1 MRDARGP
8 EIEFEIPASVPWWPV
23 TGTVTSMNKDSSDPR
38 KAAIE
43 AGRDLQTILE
53 THIALLAAGS
63 DQDDAAV
70 EIDRELWEA
79 VGAYGEA
86 LDELYDDE
94 EDDGQEDADELTFTV
109 RTRYDYT
116 VIDEKAFLAA
126 GTGVGAAISAL
137 LERAGGKPVSAL
149 EVASLETGSGILTVH
164 LNNELLVSA
173 DFQSADEE
181 TDLLLVAPNEELV
194 YVLDEPVYESRA
206 EAEAAAKNR

>member
-1 MRDARGP
+1 
-8 EIEFEIPASVPWWPV
+8 
-23 TGTVTSMNKDSSDPR
+23 MNNDSPDPR
-38 KAAIE
+38 NAAIE
-43 AGRDLQTILE
+43 AGRELQTILE
-53 THIALLAAGS
+53 THIALLAAGTE
-63 DQDDAAV
+63 QDDAAV
-70 EIDRELWEA
+70 EVDRELWEA

-86 LDELYDDE
+86 LDDLYDDE
-94 EDDGQEDADELTFTV
+94 DDDEDDADELTFTV

-126 GTGVGAAISAL
+126 GTGVGTAVSAL

-173 DFQSADEE
+173 DFQAADEE
-181 TDLLLVAPNEELV
+181 TDLLLVAPNEDLV
-194 YVLDEPVYESRA
+194 YVLDEPVYDSRA

>member
-1 MRDARGP
+1 MPR
-8 EIEFEIPASVPWWPV
+8 ASVLCPSG
-23 TGTVTSMNKDSSDPR
+23 TGTVTTMNNSSPDPR
-38 KAAIE
+38 TVAIE
-43 AGRDLQTILE
+43 AGRELQTILQ
-53 THIALLAAGS
+53 THIAMLTAGT

-70 EIDRELWEA
+70 DVDRELWEA

-86 LDELYDDE
+86 LDDLYDEADDDE
-94 EDDGQEDADELTFTV
+94 ADDAEELSFTV

-116 VIDEKAFLAA
+116 VIDEKAFLGA
-126 GTGVGAAISAL
+126 GTGVGAAVSAL

-173 DFQSADEE
+173 DFQAADEE
-181 TDLLLVAPNEELV
+181 TDLLLVAPNEDLV
-194 YVLDEPVYESRA
+194 YVLDEPVYDSRA

>member
-1 MRDARGP
+1 MAVGIRLVGGV
-8 EIEFEIPASVPWWPV
+8 PA
-23 TGTVTSMNKDSSDPR
+23 TVTCMNNDAPDPR
-38 KAAIE
+38 QAAIE

-53 THIALLAAGS
+53 THIALLASGT

-70 EIDRELWEA
+70 DRELWEA

-86 LDELYDDE
+86 LDDLYDDE
-94 EDDGQEDADELTFTV
+94 DEEEDDEAEELTFTV

-126 GTGVGAAISAL
+126 GTGVGAAVSAL

-173 DFQSADEE
+173 DFQAADEE
-181 TDLLLVAPNEELV
+181 TDLLLVAPNEDLV
-194 YVLDEPVYESRA
+194 YVLDEPVYDSRA

>member
-1 MRDARGP
+1 
-8 EIEFEIPASVPWWPV
+8 
-23 TGTVTSMNKDSSDPR
+23 MNNDSPDPR
-38 KAAIE
+38 QAAIA
-43 AGRDLQTILE
+43 AGRELQAILE
-53 THIALLAAGS
+53 THIALLAAGT

-86 LDELYDDE
+86 LDELYDDG
-94 EDDGQEDADELTFTV
+94 DDEADDADELTFTV

-173 DFQSADEE
+173 DFQAADEE

>member
-1 MRDARGP
+1 MNNDAP
-8 EIEFEIPASVPWWPV
+8 
-23 TGTVTSMNKDSSDPR
+23 DPR
-38 KAAIE
+38 QAAIE

-53 THIALLAAGS
+53 THIALLASGA
-63 DQDDAAV
+63 DQDDDAV
-70 EIDRELWEA
+70 EVDRELWEA

-86 LDELYDDE
+86 LDDLYDDE
-94 EDDGQEDADELTFTV
+94 DEDEENDAEELTFTV

-126 GTGVGAAISAL
+126 GTGVGAAVSAL

-173 DFQSADEE
+173 DFQAADEE
-181 TDLLLVAPNEELV
+181 TDLLLVAPNEDLV
-194 YVLDEPVYESRA
+194 YVLDEPVYDSRA

>member
-1 MRDARGP
+1 
-8 EIEFEIPASVPWWPV
+8 
-23 TGTVTSMNKDSSDPR
+23 MNNDSPDPR
-38 KAAIE
+38 QAAIA
-43 AGRDLQTILE
+43 AGRELQTILE
-53 THIALLAAGS
+53 THIALLAAGT

-79 VGAYGEA
+79 
-86 LDELYDDE
+86 
-94 EDDGQEDADELTFTV
+94 

-173 DFQSADEE
+173 DFQAADEE

>member
-1 MRDARGP
+1 
-8 EIEFEIPASVPWWPV
+8 
-23 TGTVTSMNKDSSDPR
+23 MNNDSPDPR
-38 KAAIE
+38 AAAIE
-43 AGRDLQTILE
+43 AGRELQTILE
-53 THIALLAAGS
+53 NHIALLAAGT

-70 EIDRELWEA
+70 EVDRELWEA

-86 LDELYDDE
+86 LDDLYDDE
-94 EDDGQEDADELTFTV
+94 DDAEEDDAQELTFTV

-126 GTGVGAAISAL
+126 GAGVGAAVSAL

-164 LNNELLVSA
+164 LNRELLVSA
-173 DFQSADEE
+173 DFQAADEE
-181 TDLLLVAPNEELV
+181 TDLLLVAPNEDLV
-194 YVLDEPVYESRA
+194 YVLDEPVYDSRL

>member
-1 MRDARGP
+1 MD
-8 EIEFEIPASVPWWPV
+8 
-23 TGTVTSMNKDSSDPR
+23 NDSPDPR
-38 KAAIE
+38 QAAIE
-43 AGRDLQTILE
+43 AGRELQTILE
-53 THIALLAAGS
+53 THIALLTAS
-63 DQDDAAV
+63 TDQDDAAV

-86 LDELYDDE
+86 LDDLYDDG
-94 EDDGQEDADELTFTV
+94 DDDDENEAEELTFTV

-116 VIDEKAFLAA
+116 VIDEKAFLAS
-126 GTGVGAAISAL
+126 GTGVGAAVSAL

-173 DFQSADEE
+173 DFQAADEE
-181 TDLLLVAPNEELV
+181 TDLLLVAPNEDLV
-194 YVLDEPVYESRA
+194 YVLDEPVYDSRA